1 MKCGNMGSVSGSCMF
16 CSEIVYINFSSD
28 PISGNGIELGNKLVC
43 NECRNKLKTKGGKN
57 G

>member
-1 MKCGNMGSVSGSCMF
+1 MGSVSGSCMF
-16 CSEIVYINFSSD
+16 CKEEVYINFSSD

-43 NECRNKLKTKGGKN
+43 NECRTKLKVDGN